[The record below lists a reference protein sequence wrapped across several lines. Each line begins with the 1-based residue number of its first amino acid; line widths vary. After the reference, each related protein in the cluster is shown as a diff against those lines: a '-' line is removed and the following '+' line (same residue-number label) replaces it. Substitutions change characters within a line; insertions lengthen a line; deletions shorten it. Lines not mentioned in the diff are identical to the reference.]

1 MAFLD
6 ELKKITRPYDENE
19 DFYEEEENGQD
30 EFDDISAQVSEEPAE
45 FENYAEAKEPAFR
58 NVFKRER
65 EREVKA
71 PAPAADSGKM
81 KLIISNPETFEEAAE
96 IADNLREKRAI
107 LMNIENAPRETQRR
121 LIDFLSG
128 VAYALGGKIKRVS
141 AQAYI
146 ITPTNVDIVGDALD
160 DFESSGFYF

>member
-6 ELKKITRPYDENE
+6 ELKKITRPYDEDE
-19 DFYEEEENGQD
+19 DFYDDNSEQEEFCD
-30 EFDDISAQVSEEPAE
+30 FSEPAE
-45 FENYAEAKEPAFR
+45 EAPEAFDDYEEPKELSSIR
-58 NVFKRER
+58 NVFKRDR
-65 EREVKA
+65 EPRISS
-71 PAPAADSGKM
+71 APAAESGKM

-96 IADNLREKRAI
+96 IADNLRQKRAV
-107 LMNIENAPRETQRR
+107 LMNIENAPREVQRR

-146 ITPTNVDIVGDALD
+146 LTPTNIDLVGDALD
-160 DFESSGFYF
+160 DFESSGLYF

>member
-6 ELKKITRPYDENE
+6 ELKKITRPYDEDE
-19 DFYEEEENGQD
+19 DFYEEDAGQE
-30 EFDDISAQVSEEPAE
+30 EFDDISAQISEEPDE
-45 FENYAEAKEPAFR
+45 LENFGEAKEPAFR
-58 NVFKRER
+58 NVFKREPKA
-65 EREVKA
+65 EPKA
-71 PAPAADSGKM
+71 PEKGKS

-96 IADNLREKRAI
+96 IADNLREKCAI
-107 LMNIENAPRETQRR
+107 LMNIENAPREVQRR

-146 ITPTNVDIVGDALD
+146 ITPTNVDIVGNALD
-160 DFESSGFYF
+160 DFENSGFYF

>member
-6 ELKKITRPYDENE
+6 ELKKITRPYDEDE
-19 DFYEEEENGQD
+19 DFYEDNYEQEELSD
-30 EFDDISAQVSEEPAE
+30 FSEQEAEAPAE
-45 FENYAEAKEPAFR
+45 FEDYEEVKEPSSLR
-58 NVFKRER
+58 NVFKRDR
-65 EREVKA
+65 EPRVSS
-71 PAPAADSGKM
+71 APAAESGKM
-81 KLIISNPETFEEAAE
+81 KLVLANPETFEEAAE
-96 IADNLREKRAI
+96 IADSLRERRAV
-107 LMNIENAPRETQRR
+107 LMNIENAPRDVQRR

-146 ITPTNVDIVGDALD
+146 LTPTNIDLVGDSLD